1 MGYSVFS
8 MGYNKKTLSYP
19 GPASPIVHSKSDPLP
34 KFPSFT
40 KETSEN
46 WKMYLPA
53 ILKQF
58 TFPALIHS
66 VLGCRVITFADDK
79 DNKSLFFSEKL
90 LNNKYKVKMKIEK

>member
-1 MGYSVFS
+1 
-8 MGYNKKTLSYP
+8 
-19 GPASPIVHSKSDPLP
+19 
-34 KFPSFT
+34 
-40 KETSEN
+40 
-46 WKMYLPA
+46 MYLPA